1 MNMDRFFIQTMMLLG
16 VIQIVRV
23 YGNIDEES
31 GNSGSGAQSGNWV
44 EPSSGMLGDEIMPLS
59 NVENFEENN
68 DGVEKRGKIERVEA
82 VKTGAKRIWQY
93 IHPYYHWANT
103 QPAPPKPLVHTVQ
116 DGQCFD
122 ENSLCDVGHDEQCCG
137 HASYCVDYWG
147 VGKCLA
153 YKQPDIYD
161 KLLPVRMH
169 RNNMYKAYMRKMQ
182 YLAAAGK

>member
-1 MNMDRFFIQTMMLLG
+1 MAMRWDIMYPLF
-16 VIQIVRV
+16 RV
-23 YGNIDEES
+23 SFRLS
-31 GNSGSGAQSGNWV
+31 GINGLFGHSLITS
-44 EPSSGMLGDEIMPLS
+44 
-59 NVENFEENN
+59 
-68 DGVEKRGKIERVEA
+68 
-82 VKTGAKRIWQY
+82 KTALNAASVSIAFGLFQQY
-93 IHPYYHWANT
+93 IHPYYHWGNT
-103 QPAPPKPLVHTVQ
+103 QPAPPKPLVHTVH
-116 DGQCFD
+116 DGQCFE

-169 RNNMYKAYMRKMQ
+169 RNNLYKAYMRKMQ